1 MTAVTPLRG
10 LAGVPDLAGDYLNA
24 RRFLDAHRG
33 HVIRSPELGRWFIWN
48 GNWFEEDRLDQMLE
62 LAAEII
68 DQLRSWVGQAD
79 TADEFKRRSRHYEA
93 SSKAGRR
100 DALLGVAGTDPD
112 VVVGV
117 GQLDSHPYLLPCRN
131 GTVDLRTGHLTS
143 PDPHLLLTHGVD
155 VEYDPDA
162 QSELWEQVIDQ
173 IFDRDEELI
182 GFVQR
187 LFGYCMTGIV
197 HEHVLPVLWGGGA
210 NGKSTLVKVLQSTL
224 GQLAI
229 TAPEGLVIRQD
240 REPHP
245 ERFAALRGKRLAV
258 SNELEAKAALAE
270 QTVKSLTGGDTL
282 SARELYGRRFNF
294 EPTHKVLLVTNHR
307 PRVAGRDN
315 AMWRRLRLVPFAV
328 TIPPERQ
335 DPDLARRLIEEHGPA
350 VLTWLV
356 QGAME
361 WHRTGLGDAEAVTDA
376 TEDYRQSQDMVS
388 SFLAECTVE
397 VPGQKTKVGD
407 LYNEWRR
414 WCETAGERPGR
425 RQDFAAALDETSLN
439 VTTYQGFK
447 FVRDLGIRLVG
458 EDS

>member
-1 MTAVTPLRG
+1 
-10 LAGVPDLAGDYLNA
+10 
-24 RRFLDAHRG
+24 
-33 HVIRSPELGRWFIWN
+33 
-48 GNWFEEDRLDQMLE
+48 
-62 LAAEII
+62 
-68 DQLRSWVGQAD
+68 
-79 TADEFKRRSRHYEA
+79 
-93 SSKAGRR
+93 
-100 DALLGVAGTDPD
+100 
-112 VVVGV
+112 
-117 GQLDSHPYLLPCRN
+117 
-131 GTVDLRTGHLTS
+131 
-143 PDPHLLLTHGVD
+143 
-155 VEYDPDA
+155 
-162 QSELWEQVIDQ
+162 
-173 IFDRDEELI
+173 
-182 GFVQR
+182 
-187 LFGYCMTGIV
+187 
-197 HEHVLPVLWGGGA
+197 
-210 NGKSTLVKVLQSTL
+210 
-224 GQLAI
+224 
-229 TAPEGLVIRQD
+229 
-240 REPHP
+240 
-245 ERFAALRGKRLAV
+245 
-258 SNELEAKAALAE
+258 
-270 QTVKSLTGGDTL
+270 
-282 SARELYGRRFNF
+282 
-294 EPTHKVLLVTNHR
+294 
-307 PRVAGRDN
+307 
-315 AMWRRLRLVPFAV
+315 MWRRLRLVPFAV